1 MCFFVCFVFDVWV
14 FVIFLDSMRKKTAD
28 YADARVASPLVL
40 LMLEHAL
47 AYRSRNASLSSLTL
61 RPAVAAALA
70 LLFDVEEFLGSSK
83 AAAKGEGALATKP

>member
-1 MCFFVCFVFDVWV
+1 MSSVFVCFVLVGGC
-14 FVIFLDSMRKKTAD
+14 LQYS
-28 YADARVASPLVL
+28 LVL
-40 LMLEHAL
+40 WEKPLITQMLASQALWSCSWLEHAL